1 MNDTFNI
8 SLGNCGT
15 SKLFSVTLDNDCI
28 VITGKM
34 KRKVV
39 LKFLKDGV
47 EVRFFNKEGNT
58 YYKKFNL
65 GNTDDNNTR
74 SLLNVAAFLFYEST
88 GPNYDINGDATTLF
102 SVYTPTYLETLGATT
117 IGLFASIIRFTDSNA
132 DEYQQKFRANVNE
145 QLLVEKISS
154 FNTKHEIPTNV
165 APDNTIQPE
174 SFNDKN
180 TPSYKYGET
189 DKYVT
194 VFHRDG
200 KIYYKKNPDG
210 SVDHSKIY
218 TSPPEGGS
226 HKRYRKSRKSRKYQ
240 SRRKSRRQ
248 IRKRVRT
255 HRHKLRK
262 SRK

>member
-1 MNDTFNI
+1 MICNDNDT
-8 SLGNCGT
+8 SL
-15 SKLFSVTLDNDCI
+15 LCI
-28 VITGKM
+28 VNYL
-34 KRKVV
+34 VS
-39 LKFLKDGV
+39 
-47 EVRFFNKEGNT
+47 GNT
-58 YYKKFNL
+58 
-65 GNTDDNNTR
+65 G
-74 SLLNVAAFLFYEST
+74 
-88 GPNYDINGDATTLF
+88 YDINENPDYTLMLYEKTKEL
-102 SVYTPTYLETLGATT
+102 VK
-117 IGLFASIIRFTDSNA
+117 SIN
-132 DEYQQKFRANVNE
+132 
-145 QLLVEKISS
+145 S
-154 FNTKHEIPTNV
+154 FFVKNTKLQRWRDIFRTYIQHYDDGKTELSSNV
-165 APDNTIQPE
+165 AD
-174 SFNDKN
+174 
-180 TPSYKYGET
+180 TPPYKKGET

-200 KIYYKKNPDG
+200 NIYYKKNPDG